1 MQIRNDIRNIA
12 IIAHVDHGKTT
23 IIDAILQQTG
33 TFRVNQ
39 KVDAQIMDSNDLEKE
54 RGITIFSKN
63 ASFFYKDMKINVV
76 DTPGHADFGGEVE
89 RVLSMVDGALLLVD
103 AFEGP
108 MPQTKYVLRKALEAG
123 LKVLVVINKVDRP
136 RCRPM
141 EVLDMVY
148 DLFIE
153 LGANEEQLDFPYV
166 FASGKQGIAKF
177 ALEDPDETIYPLLDK
192 VIAEVPGPKVASTEP
207 LQMLVSSIDYN
218 EYLGRIAIG
227 RILKGKVLANQQVAL
242 MTNQDQVKKF
252 RVQKLFGFEK
262 LTKVEIPEA
271 NAGDIVAIAGL
282 ENVNI
287 GETIADPEN
296 PVALPSISIDE
307 PTMSINFMVNTSPFA
322 GKEGKFVTSRHLRD
336 RLYRELL
343 SNLALKVEDTD
354 STESFKVSGR
364 GELHLSILME
374 TMRRE
379 GYEFAVSAPEVIYK
393 EIDGQLHEPL
403 EELSCDVPDT
413 CVGIVIE
420 KLGQRKAELINLEN
434 LSETLVRLTFHIP
447 TRGLMGYS
455 GEFKTDT
462 KGAGLISHTLHDYT
476 PYKGEIKRRK
486 NGAIIS
492 IENGEAITYSLSN
505 LDDRGIFFVIA
516 GTPIYNG
523 MVIGEHNKE
532 NDLGVNV
539 CKTKKL
545 TNFRSAGNDDGPK
558 ITPPRVLNLEEAL
571 EWINNDELVEITPK
585 SVRVRKKYLDEGE
598 RKQWEKKMKTEI
610 SAGLAV

>member
-1 MQIRNDIRNIA
+1 MERRSDIRNIA

-23 IIDAILQQTG
+23 IIDAILKQTG
-33 TFRVNQ
+33 VFRENQ
-39 KVDAQIMDSNDLEKE
+39 KIESQIMDSNDLEKE

-63 ASFFYKDMKINVV
+63 ASFFYQDKKVNVV

-108 MPQTKYVLRKALEAG
+108 MPQTKYVLRKALAEK
-123 LKVLVVINKVDRP
+123 LKILVVINKVDRP

-153 LGANEEQLDFPYV
+153 LGADEEQLDFPYV
-166 FASGKQGIAKF
+166 FASGKLGTAKHE
-177 ALEDPDETIYPLLDK
+177 LEDEDVNIFPLLDK
-192 VIAEVPGPKVASTEP
+192 VIAEIPGPKVDADAP

-227 RILKGKVLANQQVAL
+227 RILRGKISSNQQVAL
-242 MTNQDQVKKF
+242 MTRENGVKKF
-252 RVQKLFGFEK
+252 KVQKLFGFDK
-262 LTKVEIPEA
+262 LNRVEIPEA
-271 NAGDIVAIAGL
+271 FAGDIVAISGL

-287 GETIADPEN
+287 GETVADPEN
-296 PVALPSISIDE
+296 PEALPTISIDE
-307 PTMSINFMVNTSPFA
+307 PTISVNFIVNTSPFA

-343 SNLALKVEDTD
+343 SNLALRVEETD

-393 EIDGQLHEPL
+393 EIDGQLHEPM
-403 EELSCDVPDT
+403 EELTCDVPSD

-420 KLGQRKAELINLEN
+420 KLGQRKAEMVNMEN
-434 LSETLVRLTFHIP
+434 LSEVVVRLTFHIP
-447 TRGLMGYS
+447 TRGLVGYS

-462 KGAGLISHTLHDYT
+462 KGEGLMSHVLSDYT
-476 PYKGEIKRRK
+476 PYRGEIKRRK
-486 NGAIIS
+486 NGALIS
-492 IENGEAITYSLSN
+492 MEYGDAVTYSLSK
-505 LDDRGIFFVIA
+505 LDDRGVFFIVA
-516 GTPIYNG
+516 GDPIYEG
-523 MVIGEHNKE
+523 MVVGEHNKD
-532 NDLGVNV
+532 NDIVVNI
-539 CKTKKL
+539 CKTKQL
-545 TNFRSAGNDDGPK
+545 TNFRAAGNDDNAK
-558 ITPPRVLNLEEAL
+558 ITPPRVLSLEDAL

-585 SVRVRKKYLDEGE
+585 SIRIRKKVLNENE
-598 RKQWEKKMKTEI
+598 RKQWEKKMKSETE
-610 SAGLAV
+610 ALV